1 MVLPGQS
8 AAAVVDW
15 DGGYTV
21 DFPGHRVGFSSLEE
35 LEPHRG
41 TPSPDT
47 VILLYF
53 NNGASLLEAYFRLR
67 LLHGELLFR
76 RGEDQ
81 NARLQELVAVG

>member
-8 AAAVVDW
+8 AAVVVDW

-53 NNGASLLEAYFRLR
+53 
-67 LLHGELLFR
+67 
-76 RGEDQ
+76 
-81 NARLQELVAVG
+81 